1 MIHQACVRFKQVLR
15 RLCSVSKSVE
25 GQEVSD
31 EAMNRNETLLNISI
45 LEEKSGLKIP
55 IKARRTHTET
65 VKRSGGVF

>member
-1 MIHQACVRFKQVLR
+1 M
-15 RLCSVSKSVE
+15 CSVSKAVE

-55 IKARRTHTET
+55 IKARTTHTET